1 MMSRKRGDRTME
13 VRPLRRRSEHP
24 CTVDVAQKRSKQES
38 MGKVRAGNVPTDR
51 RDKGSAPAGRLPAD
65 WLGLIPRGWLL
76 KRLRPDRYALHPGA
90 WLRAP
95 DVIDRRAPLV
105 LQLVA
110 TRYSSLYSL
119 RGALV

>member
-1 MMSRKRGDRTME
+1 MG
-13 VRPLRRRSEHP
+13 RS
-24 CTVDVAQKRSKQES
+24 CSD
-38 MGKVRAGNVPTDR
+38 MVPTGHR
-51 RDKGSAPAGRLPAD
+51 GRGGTPAGRLHAEWAD
-65 WLGLIPRGWLL
+65 LIPRGFLL
-76 KRLRPDRYALHPGA
+76 KRLRPIRYALHPGA

-95 DVIDRRAPLV
+95 AVIDRRAPLV